1 MKWKKRIGLCLLAV
15 LAVLVTGLLV
25 ALSYIPLNRD
35 GSDALLLFFGRFHPL
50 ILHLPIGALFA
61 LFVMELIQWIRPKH
75 QLGKA
80 CEILLWVSLLSAVP
94 TVLAG
99 LLLASGGDYEEELL
113 GRHQWLGM
121 ATTALCAW
129 LLVLR
134 YWAGDKP
141 KFFWMYRPLLF
152 INVILLTLAG
162 HYGGSLTHGANYLT
176 RYMPPEL
183 KSVLGLDASEASK
196 NYADN
201 LLSQADQGAG
211 GIDFAHEIVP
221 ILRQNCIECH
231 GGEHAK
237 GGFSMNDRDMIIN
250 SLTVDFEQPEKSRML
265 QLLRTHDEEDRM
277 PPVDS
282 REEPLPEEEI
292 ARIEQWIAAGLPWA
306 PGYSFGEDRYEAP
319 LKPRRPELPEGLA
332 GANPVDLLMN
342 DWFKKN
348 KIERPTALGDAAFLR
363 RIYLDLIGLPPTP
376 EELSAFL
383 ADASP
388 DKRARVITDLLGRE
402 VDYAD
407 HWLTFWND
415 LLRNGYD
422 GTGFIT
428 GGRKRITG
436 WLYEALYTNLPY
448 DEFVRQL
455 VSPTE
460 ESRGFIDGIQWR
472 GEVNASQT
480 KAVQFSQN
488 ISQVFLGV
496 NMKCASCHDSFTD
509 QWKLKDAYGLA
520 AVYSDEALEL
530 TRCDI
535 PTGEMAVPAWIYP
548 ELGEIDP
555 EQPREKRLEQLAGLI
570 THPENGRMARTIV
583 NRLWDRLIG
592 HGIVESVDMLDVE
605 PWNVDL
611 LDYLASYLVDQDY
624 DLKAVI
630 ELIVSS
636 QLYQS
641 QSVIASADSSQFQGP
656 IMKRLTAEQFVDS
669 VRHVT
674 GNPLEAADLKSKE
687 APNALEAV
695 AQARGMEKWDGRP
708 VRAALTG
715 LDSFQAALGR
725 PNRDQVV
732 SGRPDLLTTLE
743 AIHLANG
750 PEFAAMLREG
760 ATALLATG
768 MKVDDLVER
777 VYLNA
782 LFREPNPD
790 ERAAAL
796 ELIAQGIP
804 EEGLSD
810 FLWTVFLQP
819 EFFYIR

>member
-1 MKWKKRIGLCLLAV
+1 MKIAATLAI
-15 LAVLVTGLLV
+15 LITGLLV
-25 ALSYIPLNRD
+25 ALLYIPLNSD
-35 GSDALLLFFGRFHPL
+35 GSNALLLFFGRFHPL
-50 ILHLPIGALFA
+50 ILHVPIGALFA
-61 LFVMELIQWIRPKH
+61 LFVMEMIQWVRPKY

-80 CEILLWVSLLSAVP
+80 CEILLWVSLLTAIP

-99 LLLASGGDYEEELL
+99 FLLASSGDYDDELL
-113 GRHQWLGM
+113 DRHQWLGI
-121 ATTALCAW
+121 ATTGFCAW
-129 LLVLR
+129 LLVVRL
-134 YWAGDKP
+134 WAGRKP
-141 KFFWMYRPLLF
+141 KILRIYRPLL
-152 INVILLTLAG
+152 IANVILLSLAG
-162 HYGGSLTHGANYLT
+162 HYGGSLTHGPNYLT

-183 KSVLGLDASEASK
+183 KNVLGLNENQASK

-201 LLSQADQGAG
+201 LLGQGVG

-221 ILRQNCIECH
+221 ILRQNCAECH

-237 GGFSMNDRDMIIN
+237 GGFSINDREMIIN
-250 SLTVDFEQPEKSRML
+250 SLMVDFEHPEKSRMV

-277 PPVDS
+277 PPVKT

-292 ARIEQWIAAGLPWA
+292 ALIVQWVESGLPWE
-306 PGYSFGEDRYEAP
+306 PGYTFGVDRFEAP
-319 LKPRRPELPEGLA
+319 LKPRRPVLPEGLA
-332 GANPVDLLMN
+332 DVNPVDLLMD
-342 DWFKKN
+342 DWFEKN
-348 KIERPTALGDAAFLR
+348 GVARPKTLDDAAFLR

-388 DKRARVITDLLGRE
+388 KKRGKVITDLLARNA
-402 VDYAD
+402 DYAD

-415 LLRNGYD
+415 LLRNAYD

-436 WLYEALYTNLPY
+436 WLYGALYTNLPY

-455 VSPTE
+455 VSPKE
-460 ESRGFIDGIQWR
+460 ESRGFIDGIEWR

-488 ISQVFLGV
+488 VSQVFLGI

-509 QWKLKDAYGLA
+509 QWKLKDAYSLA
-520 AVYSDEALEL
+520 AVYSDQELEL

-535 PTGEMAVPAWIYP
+535 PTGEKAVAGWIYP

-555 EQPREKRLEQLAGLI
+555 EQSRDKRLEQLAGLL

-583 NRLWDRLIG
+583 NRLWDRLVG

-611 LDYLASYLVDQDY
+611 LDYLASYLVDQNY

-636 QLYQS
+636 QLYQN
-641 QSVIASADSSQFQGP
+641 QSVIASAQSSQFRGP

-674 GNPLEAADLKSKE
+674 GSRLEAADVEEKKG
-687 APNALEAV
+687 ANALNAV
-695 AQARGMEKWDGRP
+695 ARARGMKNWDARP

-760 ATALLATG
+760 ATALLAADMTI
-768 MKVDDLVER
+768 DDLVER
-777 VYLNA
+777 VYLGA
-782 LFREPNPD
+782 LSREPNAD
-790 ERAAAL
+790 ERTAAV
-796 ELIAQGIP
+796 ELIVQGTP

-810 FLWTVFLQP
+810 FLWTVFVQP